1 MPQPTTI
8 MQSEAEFLK
17 IIELKAR
24 EERQILD
31 TEIIPTW
38 AKGIGEWLVVNP
50 WRVMVPLA
58 SIVYLVIRISYG
70 QSFREIILGIFGGF

>member
-1 MPQPTTI
+1 
-8 MQSEAEFLK
+8 MQSEADFLK

-31 TEIIPTW
+31 TEIVPVW

-58 SIVYLVIRISYG
+58 SIVYLVIRLSYG

>member
-1 MPQPTTI
+1 
-8 MQSEAEFLK
+8 MQSEADFLK

-31 TEIIPTW
+31 TEIIPIW

-58 SIVYLVIRISYG
+58 CIVYLVIRLSYG

>member
-1 MPQPTTI
+1 

>member
-1 MPQPTTI
+1 MLQPTTI

-58 SIVYLVIRISYG
+58 SIVYLVIRLSYG